1 MTKRNIR
8 KNATVRTQGRG
19 AVSSGLDD
27 VRRKARED
35 KDVRFTA
42 LLHHMS
48 IELLEQSFYELKRNA
63 AAGVDEKTWKEYKAI
78 LMEQLP
84 KLHESVHK
92 GSYRALPARRAYI
105 AKEDGSQRAL
115 GILAIEDKI
124 VQQAIGN
131 ILNQIY
137 EADFT
142 GYSYGFRAG
151 KNQHDALDALYV
163 GINRKKINWVL
174 DADIQGFFDNI
185 DHKIMLDMLNQ
196 RIGDKRILRLITK
209 WLKTGYI
216 ENGKRMKQEK
226 GMPQGAVISPI
237 LSNIFL
243 HYALDL
249 WVKDWRIKIAKGD
262 MIIVRYADDF
272 IIGFQHRGEA
282 ERFKNELECRLRE
295 YKLTLHPEKTR
306 LIEFG
311 RYAADNRRKRKE
323 GKPESFNFLGFT
335 HMCSRNKHGYYE
347 IRRMT
352 IKKRFRKKVA
362 EVKAELRKR
371 MHDKV
376 KATGDWLKSVIIGHQ
391 NYYAVPGNLDLVKE
405 FRKQVLLAWLKTLRR
420 RSQKGRLLTWAHFNK
435 IADWLI
441 PGVHVK
447 HPYPNV
453 RFDARYSR

>member
-1 MTKRNIR
+1 MQQQESTRKRGKNTKQFWWNDCLNYA
-8 KNATVRTQGRG
+8 KCTQ
-19 AVSSGLDD
+19 
-27 VRRKARED
+27 
-35 KDVRFTA
+35 
-42 LLHHMS
+42 
-48 IELLEQSFYELKRNA
+48 
-63 AAGVDEKTWKEYKAI
+63 
-78 LMEQLP
+78 
-84 KLHESVHK
+84 
-92 GSYRALPARRAYI
+92 GSYRALPTRRACI

-137 EADFT
+137 EADFI

-249 WVKDWRIKIAKGD
+249 WAKEWRIKIAKGD
-262 MIIVRYADDF
+262 MIMVR
-272 IIGFQHRGEA
+272 
-282 ERFKNELECRLRE
+282 
-295 YKLTLHPEKTR
+295 
-306 LIEFG
+306 
-311 RYAADNRRKRKE
+311 
-323 GKPESFNFLGFT
+323 
-335 HMCSRNKHGYYE
+335 
-347 IRRMT
+347 
-352 IKKRFRKKVA
+352 
-362 EVKAELRKR
+362 
-371 MHDKV
+371 
-376 KATGDWLKSVIIGHQ
+376 
-391 NYYAVPGNLDLVKE
+391 
-405 FRKQVLLAWLKTLRR
+405 
-420 RSQKGRLLTWAHFNK
+420 
-435 IADWLI
+435 
-441 PGVHVK
+441 
-447 HPYPNV
+447 
-453 RFDARYSR
+453 